1 LISSFCVAQ
10 NLNFTIDVV
19 MNITETIIRGGDTFV
34 LTMDYAINAEA
45 LAPLGGGGPW
55 QDRGVFTDVSSACA

>member
-1 LISSFCVAQ
+1 
-10 NLNFTIDVV
+10 